1 MDRNILEN
9 KQDQINKKNRSEFK
23 YGFII
28 LRTDKFSS
36 VFNFLGKKKLVKKTS
51 WISLVVMPIIA
62 AIGVFFLL
70 DK

>member
-36 VFNFLGKKKLVKKTS
+36 VFNFLGKKN
-51 WISLVVMPIIA
+51 
-62 AIGVFFLL
+62 
-70 DK
+70 